1 MSLDTV
7 TRIKLLSQRAKLES
21 LVEHT
26 QDSPETFRQQFSNEL
41 LSSEADEL
49 YQAAWDARDA
59 ALVHEKCLLT
69 RSSPL
74 LQNAVA
80 LGVQSSQGALRD
92 YEDQFGNRA
101 SRYTSPGSVSS
112 MFSPAAYLT
121 TLYRN
126 ARKLY
131 PDQSPY
137 HIDFRRPDLREL
149 ALSQHNMNKEVPALS
164 LSNEV
169 LMAHTREALSVESDS
184 AVLDHLSTW
193 RLNSGTPY
201 HHAYSRLRQCRTLKD
216 EKFVH
221 LNANPQVAG
230 LFSGPSS
237 VGMAFD
243 ISPELYAILTEEVTE
258 ENAQELYAKSFGDQ
272 SPEVLLEP
280 ESLRRFYGLSDDEVR
295 LFLTTAGS
303 DYINNLLE
311 ARLGNSVYRLE
322 CHTVVPDI
330 NFVRLYPQV
339 DGSYKLLVNSKV
351 GDSAL
356 TWLNAHVNTHDIS
369 ATVRTLANLQAG
381 VTYELIIPADR
392 KHLNGTFALNLS
404 FTSSNNGPG
413 RGVSVRY
420 TIDMMSLA
428 AYALKL
434 NKAIRLWR
442 ATGIHPH
449 ALRNIVDSVNRNNI
463 TDETLQLLF
472 QVQRCVE
479 RYGVEPD
486 EALSLCGG
494 RLSLS
499 AHDGALSQFDQLFN
513 NPPIGDTAFAPSG
526 LRLNLSPSNTQNLVE
541 KATLKRAL
549 QVDEAGLFV
558 LLGIYDKDNSDGVI
572 ELNLQNLSRMYSLS
586 RWAQLHA
593 LSVFE
598 LARLLQF
605 AGAPRLF
612 EAKSELWMSWLQ
624 SVDVLTRW
632 LTAQQWSAADLGL
645 MLDTPSNEKTPGI
658 VSLFVALKEEVIK
671 KTDALPEEKV
681 ALLAPHVAAAFQL
694 PSADIA
700 VTLLEWGDGLK
711 SGGMGIADVWAALS
725 SSEPDVPETAFAF
738 IYGLPQLA
746 LIYHASGISPHA
758 FALFVAIPER
768 LQGATAVVLPR
779 TLSTLQGFC
788 GFSTWL
794 KGLGDAANPVL
805 TAFLADT
812 LAPAKLVDALN
823 SDTTTLAQAAAQA
836 VKHGQVSSAAKLS
849 NWAELDAVRQWVSLS
864 SVFGV
869 TAVDI
874 SNWIE
879 LECAPNT
886 KATWTK
892 WGLVADAFAAGLTPR
907 ETANVEL
914 ALSSALSAA
923 LSGVLLSPGGNR
935 FVTHGSR
942 EDLYQYLLCDNLN
955 GPQVNTS
962 RIAEAIVSLQ
972 TFIQRTLNSPE
983 GAVEKSEL
991 TSQFFTDWE
1000 RYNQRYSTW
1009 AGAEKLLYYP
1019 ENYIDPTV
1027 RLGQTKMM
1035 GEMLQ
1040 TLGQSQLNT
1049 DTIGDAFHTYL
1060 NGFEEVAN
1068 LRVISGYHDNLN
1080 VNEGKSYFIGTNQSE
1095 PRDFYW
1101 RSADEGRRSEEGQLA
1116 ANAWTDWREVG
1127 CAPQPWGDCI
1137 RPVIYKSRLY
1147 LCWLEQQDV
1156 TPPLANGDPSP
1167 VKQYRYTVKMA
1178 YLRYDGN
1185 WSTPNAID
1193 VTAQINDLELG
1204 DERPGLYCSS
1214 FQSETTM
1221 PVLLYKKQASYAA
1234 NEPVKGHLLYI
1245 YEDMRSAHQSY
1256 LTTQTFVEYM
1266 KHELDT
1272 PTTVVMNNTYAQGLQ
1287 VDSAL
1292 RNRTGTSVTYN
1303 VSGDASNIVVDGGA
1317 SGDENATVSLLPQ
1330 LNVSVNGIEATLRSL
1345 IYAVPEIRSAP
1356 AFYFCTTGGGAGGH
1370 YVAVGRINGYIY
1382 VMAAQRHGTLNSIK
1396 VRFAGHNEKIP
1407 INKER
1412 GYTHDDPSAPS
1423 DSYKLNIGVYKD
1435 PHPELDIPPG
1445 SQGGR
1450 SIEVYFSGGSFQYLL
1465 PDTTTGG
1472 IIPNPFRPI
1481 PAESVSI
1488 EFFDG
1493 TNRTSFLASQHVDMP
1508 PSFDA
1513 ENEMRYS
1520 FRPLTNI
1527 SVKKDWGGRNELL
1540 VDVFFKVGGADY
1552 AKYTLRLYR
1561 SVIDAQNVIRL
1572 GTTTESAQYME
1583 VGPYRTR
1590 LNTLF
1595 ARQLVERAATGI
1607 DTILSY
1613 ETQNIQ
1619 EPKLGHGFYTTLT
1632 LPKYNPAVHGNEPWV
1647 KIYYTY
1653 FFTAADTYP
1662 VWSGTL
1668 RPDAFT
1674 QVTLFVPRPSN
1685 GWAQRTNAHLQISY
1699 KNATNPALG
1708 GYSVLFNYDETNHSA
1723 TAYRPGTDA
1732 LSKNIVESVT
1742 LQNTVPMDFGGAN
1755 ALYFWELF
1763 YYTPMMMAQRLLQ
1776 EQQFTLAEQWL
1787 RYVWSPSGYVV
1798 RGNQEDRFWN
1808 VRPLQEDT
1816 GWNDSPL
1823 KALDP
1828 DAVAQNDPMHY
1839 KVATF
1844 MRGLDLLIARG
1855 DTAYR
1860 KLERDSLAEAK
1871 VWYSQAL
1878 NLLGEQSYI
1887 EDDLEWT
1894 EPTLG
1899 DASSDAAAARHLAV
1913 LCLLC
1918 EGKTRELKAM
1928 TSPKV
1933 ANAIEFLPEAN
1944 EVMQGY
1950 WLTLRQRMFNLRH
1963 NLTLDGQPLLLPLF
1977 AKPADPKALLNAAV
1991 AAESGAG
1998 AGLAPVDLP
2007 LWRFEPMLDSA
2018 RGLVS
2023 QLIQFGNSVQNVLER
2038 KDAESL
2044 TALLQNQGFEL
2055 MASSIRL
2062 QEGVQQELEAEK
2074 SILSQ
2079 ALASAQQRLTSY
2091 TRLYDENINAR
2102 ERSAMD
2108 ALTASQSIAAGA
2120 KIAHMSAAAADLVP
2134 NIFGFAA
2141 GGSKYGGVANAVGI
2155 GITLA
2160 ADAAS
2165 IAGTRIMQEEAYRR
2179 RREEWEIQRNNA
2191 QGEVLQVEAQ
2201 LTALDVRR
2209 ESAQLQTTYLKTQQG
2224 QLQAGLDFLQNK
2236 FSNVA
2241 LYSWMRGRLASIY
2254 FQFYDLAASRCLMAE
2269 RAWQWASGESRTF
2282 IRGGGWQGTWAGLT
2296 CGEGLMLNLAQ
2307 LEAAHMKGARRALEV
2322 TRTVSLAELYRSDKL
2337 AEEDRFELASAVSAM
2352 IGGDKTEAGSV
2363 ANGIRLENGELIAT
2377 VTLADLEIAGDYP
2390 QQLGAQRRIKQ
2401 VSVSLPALLGPYQ
2414 DIQAVMNYTGGQQPL
2429 PPGCEQ
2435 MAISQGIKDSGMFTP
2450 DLNDSRWLPFE
2461 GANVAEGSLALR
2473 FPQAQG
2479 KQEDVLKT
2487 LSDIILHVNY
2497 TILP

>member
-1 MSLDTV
+1 MSLNTV
-7 TRIKLLSQRAKLES
+7 TRVKLLSQRAELES

-26 QDSPETFRQQFSNEL
+26 EDSPETFRQQFSNEL

-49 YQAAWDARDA
+49 YQAAWDARET

-80 LGVQSSQGALRD
+80 LGVKNPQGALRD

-126 ARKLY
+126 ARRLY

-137 HIDFRRPDLREL
+137 HIDFRRPDLKEL
-149 ALSQHNMNKEVPALS
+149 ALSQHNMNKEVSALS

-169 LMAHTREALSVESDS
+169 LMAHTREALSLDSDS

-193 RLNSGTPY
+193 RLSSGTPY

-216 EKFVH
+216 AKFEQMS
-221 LNANPQVAG
+221 ANPQVAG

-237 VGMAFD
+237 VGLAFD

-258 ENAQELYAKSFGDQ
+258 ENAEALYATNFGDQ

-280 ESLRRFYGLSDDEVR
+280 ENLRRFFGLSDDEVR
-295 LFLTTAGS
+295 LFLNTASG
-303 DYINNLLE
+303 
-311 ARLGNSVYRLE
+311 
-322 CHTVVPDI
+322 DI
-330 NFVRLYPQV
+330 TP
-339 DGSYKLLVNSKV
+339 
-351 GDSAL
+351 
-356 TWLNAHVNTHDIS
+356 
-369 ATVRTLANLQAG
+369 
-381 VTYELIIPADR
+381 P
-392 KHLNGTFALNLS
+392 
-404 FTSSNNGPG
+404 
-413 RGVSVRY
+413 
-420 TIDMMSLA
+420 A

-442 ATGIHPH
+442 ATGIHPQ
-449 ALRNIVDSVNRNNI
+449 ALQNVVDSVNSNNI
-463 TDETLQLLF
+463 IDETLQLLV
-472 QVQRCVE
+472 QVQRCVQ
-479 RYGVEPD
+479 RYGVKPD

-499 AHDGALSQFDQLFN
+499 SHDGALSQFDQLFN

-526 LRLNLSPSNTQNLVE
+526 LRLNLSPSDTQNLVE

-549 QVDEAGLFV
+549 QVDDAGLFV
-558 LLGIYDKDNSDGVI
+558 LLGIYDNDNSDGVI

-586 RWAQLHA
+586 RWAHLHA
-593 LSVFE
+593 LSVSE

-605 AGAPRLF
+605 AGTPRLF

-624 SVDVLTRW
+624 SVDALTKW
-632 LTAQQWSAADLGL
+632 LTGQQWSAADLGL
-645 MLDTPSNEKTPGI
+645 MLHTPSNEKTPGI
-658 VSLFVALKEEVIK
+658 VSLFDALKEEVAK
-671 KTDALPEEKV
+671 KPDALPEEKV

-700 VTLLEWGDGLK
+700 VTLLEWGNGLK
-711 SGGMGIADVWAALS
+711 PGGMDIAEVWAALS
-725 SSEPDVPETAFAF
+725 SSEPEIPETAYAF

-746 LIYHASGISPHA
+746 LFYHASGISPQA
-758 FALFVAIPER
+758 FALFVATPER
-768 LQGATAVVLPR
+768 LQGGNAVVLPR

-794 KGLGDAANPVL
+794 KGLGDAATPVL

-812 LAPAKLVDALN
+812 LAPAKLIDALN

-849 NWAELDAVRQWVSLS
+849 NWSELDAVGQWVALS
-864 SVFGV
+864 SAFGV
-869 TAVDI
+869 TPVDI

-879 LECAPNT
+879 LEYAANT
-886 KATWTK
+886 EATWTK
-892 WGLVADAFAAGLTPR
+892 WGLVTDAFAAGLKPG
-907 ETANVEL
+907 ETASVEL
-914 ALSSALSAA
+914 ALSSALSTA

-972 TFIQRTLNSPE
+972 TFIQRTLSSPE
-983 GAVEKSEL
+983 GAVEKAAL

-1009 AGAEKLLYYP
+1009 AGAAKLLYYP

-1080 VNEGKSYFIGTNQSE
+1080 VNEGKSYFIGANQSE

-1147 LCWLEQQDV
+1147 LCWIEQHDV
-1156 TPPLANGDPSP
+1156 TPPKENGDPGDI
-1167 VKQYRYTVKMA
+1167 KKYRYTVKMA

-1193 VTAQINDLELG
+1193 VTTQVNGLELG
-1204 DERPGLYCSS
+1204 SDRPGLYCSS
-1214 FQSETTM
+1214 YQSETTM
-1221 PVLLYKKQASYAA
+1221 PVLLYKKQSSYAA
-1234 NEPVKGHLLYI
+1234 ANQPAKRHLLYI
-1245 YEDMRSAHQSY
+1245 YEDMSSAHQPEA
-1256 LTTQTFVEYM
+1256 TTRTFVEYM

-1272 PTTVVMNNTYAQGLQ
+1272 TTTVVMNNTYAQGLQ
-1287 VDSAL
+1287 VDSVL
-1292 RNRTGTSVTYN
+1292 RDRTGTSLTYN
-1303 VSGDASNIVVDGGA
+1303 ISGEASNIVVDGGA
-1317 SGDENATVSLLPQ
+1317 SGDANATISLLPH
-1330 LNVSVNGIEATLRSL
+1330 LNVSFNSIEPTLRSL
-1345 IYAVPEIRSAP
+1345 ISAVPEIKSAHE
-1356 AFYFCTTGGGAGGH
+1356 FYFCTTGATR
-1370 YVAVGRINGYIY
+1370 YVALGRVDGYIY
-1382 VMAAQRHGTLNSIK
+1382 VLAKSELGILHDIK
-1396 VRFAGHNEKIP
+1396 VLYKGMSQLS
-1407 INKER
+1407 INKLR
-1412 GYTHDDPSAPS
+1412 GYTYDNPDASGHF
-1423 DSYKLNIGVYKD
+1423 NIGVYKD
-1435 PHPELDIPPG
+1435 PHPDLEI
-1445 SQGGR
+1445 STNHI
-1450 SIEVYFSGGSFQYLL
+1450 STWVYFSSGNWPTYFIA
-1465 PDTTTGG
+1465 PNTTVVKVLT
-1472 IIPNPFRPI
+1472 NPLRPF

-1488 EFFDG
+1488 EVFDG
-1493 TNRTSFLASQHVDMP
+1493 TNRTSFLASQHVDVP
-1508 PSFDA
+1508 PSFDP

-1527 SVKKDWGGRNELL
+1527 TVKKDWGGRNELL
-1540 VDVFFKVGGADY
+1540 VDVSFKVGGADY

-1561 SVIDAQNVIRL
+1561 PLINPRNVIRL
-1572 GTTTESAQYME
+1572 GSTTESAQYME

-1595 ARQLVERAATGI
+1595 ARQLVERASAGI

-1613 ETQNIQ
+1613 ETQSIQ

-1632 LPKYNPAVHGNEPWV
+1632 LPKYNPAVHGDEPWAKV
-1647 KIYYTY
+1647 YYTY
-1653 FFTAADTYP
+1653 FFAYEDTFP
-1662 VWSGTL
+1662 IWSGTL
-1668 RPDAFT
+1668 SPDTFT
-1674 QVTLFVPRPSN
+1674 QVTLFVPRPAN
-1685 GWAQRTNAHLQISY
+1685 GWSISTAHLQISY
-1699 KNATNPALG
+1699 KRTANTAISG
-1708 GYSVLFNYDETNHSA
+1708 QSVMFNYDVINHSA
-1723 TAYRPGTDA
+1723 TVHRPGTVA

-1742 LQNTVPMDFGGAN
+1742 IQNTVPMDFGGAN

-1776 EQQFTLAEQWL
+1776 EQQFILAEQWL

-1816 GWNDSPL
+1816 GWNDSPI
-1823 KALDP
+1823 KSLDP

-1887 EDDLEWT
+1887 ENDVDWT
-1894 EPTLG
+1894 EPTLE

-1918 EGKTRELKAM
+1918 EGRTGEMKAM

-1933 ANAIEFLPEAN
+1933 AGAVEFLPEAN

-2038 KDAESL
+2038 KDAEAL

-2079 ALASAQQRLTSY
+2079 ALASARQRLASY

-2120 KIAHMSAAAADLVP
+2120 KIAHMAAAAADLVP

-2165 IAGTRIMQEEAYRR
+2165 ISGTRIMQEEAYRR

-2191 QGEVLQVEAQ
+2191 QGEVHQVEAQ

-2224 QLQAGLDFLQNK
+2224 QLQVGLDFLQNK

-2269 RAWQWASGESRTF
+2269 RAWQWTSGESRTF
-2282 IRGGGWQGTWAGLT
+2282 IRGGAWQGTWAGLT
-2296 CGEGLMLNLAQ
+2296 CGEALMLNLAQ
-2307 LEAAHMKGARRALEV
+2307 LEAAYMKGSRRALEV

-2337 AEEDRFELASAVSAM
+2337 AEEDRFELASAVSAI
-2352 IGGDKTEAGSV
+2352 IGGDETEAGSV

-2377 VTLADLEIAGDYP
+2377 VTLADLEITGDYP
-2390 QQLGAQRRIKQ
+2390 AQLGSQRRIKQ

-2450 DLNDSRWLPFE
+2450 DFNDSRWLPFE

-2487 LSDIILHVNY
+2487 LSDIVLHVNY

>member
-1 MSLDTV
+1 MSLNTV
-7 TRIKLLSQRAKLES
+7 TRVKLLSQRAELES

-26 QDSPETFRQQFSNEL
+26 EDSPETFRQQFSNEL

-49 YQAAWDARDA
+49 YQAAWDARDTA
-59 ALVHEKCLLT
+59 IVHEKCLLT

-80 LGVQSSQGALRD
+80 LGVETPQGALRD

-126 ARKLY
+126 ARRLY

-137 HIDFRRPDLREL
+137 HIDFRRPDLKEL
-149 ALSQHNMNKEVPALS
+149 ALSQHNMNKVVPALS

-169 LMAHTREALSVESDS
+169 LMAHAREALSVDSDS

-193 RLNSGTPY
+193 RLSSGTPY

-216 EKFVH
+216 AKFEQ
-221 LNANPQVAG
+221 LNANPQVTG

-237 VGMAFD
+237 VGLAFD

-258 ENAQELYAKSFGDQ
+258 ENAEALYANNFGDQ
-272 SPEVLLEP
+272 SPEVMLEP

-295 LFLTTAGS
+295 LFLNTASG
-303 DYINNLLE
+303 
-311 ARLGNSVYRLE
+311 
-322 CHTVVPDI
+322 DI
-330 NFVRLYPQV
+330 
-339 DGSYKLLVNSKV
+339 
-351 GDSAL
+351 
-356 TWLNAHVNTHDIS
+356 
-369 ATVRTLANLQAG
+369 
-381 VTYELIIPADR
+381 
-392 KHLNGTFALNLS
+392 
-404 FTSSNNGPG
+404 TSP
-413 RGVSVRY
+413 
-420 TIDMMSLA
+420 A

-442 ATGIHPH
+442 ATGIHPQ
-449 ALRNIVDSVNRNNI
+449 ALVNVVDSVNSHNI
-463 TDETLQLLF
+463 TDETLQLLV
-472 QVQRCVE
+472 QVQRCVQ
-479 RYGVEPD
+479 RYGIKPD

-499 AHDGALSQFDQLFN
+499 SHDGALSQFDQLFN

-526 LRLNLSPSNTQNLVE
+526 LRLNLSPSDTENLVE

-549 QVDEAGLFV
+549 QVDDAGLFV
-558 LLGIYDKDNSDGVI
+558 LLGIYDNDNSDGVI

-586 RWAQLHA
+586 RWAQVHA
-593 LSVFE
+593 LSVSE

-605 AGAPRLF
+605 AGVPRLF

-624 SVDVLTRW
+624 SVDALTEW

-645 MLDTPSNEKTPGI
+645 MLDTPLNEKTPGI
-658 VSLFVALKEEVIK
+658 VSLFDALKEEATK
-671 KTDALPEEKV
+671 KPDALPEEKV

-711 SGGMGIADVWAALS
+711 PGGMGIADVWAALS
-725 SSEPDVPETAFAF
+725 SSEPEIPETAYAF
-738 IYGLPQLA
+738 IHGLPQLA
-746 LIYHASGISPHA
+746 LIYHASGISPQA
-758 FALFVAIPER
+758 FALFVATPER
-768 LQGATAVVLPR
+768 LQGDTAVVLPR
-779 TLSTLQGFC
+779 TLSTLQVFC

-794 KGLGDAANPVL
+794 KGLGDAATPVL

-812 LAPAKLVDALN
+812 LAPAKLIDALN

-836 VKHGQVSSAAKLS
+836 VKHGQVNSAAKLS
-849 NWAELDAVRQWVSLS
+849 NWAELDAVRQWVALS
-864 SVFGV
+864 SAFGV
-869 TAVDI
+869 TPVDI

-879 LECAPNT
+879 LDYAANT
-886 KATWTK
+886 EATWTK
-892 WGLVADAFAAGLTPR
+892 WGLVTDAFAAGLKPG
-907 ETANVEL
+907 ETASVEL
-914 ALSSALSAA
+914 ALSSALSTA

-935 FVTHGSR
+935 YVTHGSR

-955 GPQVNTS
+955 GPQVSTS

-972 TFIQRTLNSPE
+972 TFIQRTLSSPE
-983 GAVEKSEL
+983 GAVEKAAL

-1009 AGAEKLLYYP
+1009 AGAAKLLYYP

-1027 RLGQTKMM
+1027 RLGQTEMM

-1040 TLGQSQLNT
+1040 TMGQSQLNT

-1095 PRDFYW
+1095 PRNFYW

-1156 TPPLANGDPSP
+1156 TPPKENGDPGES
-1167 VKQYRYTVKMA
+1167 KKYRYTVKMA

-1221 PVLLYKKQASYAA
+1221 PVLLYKKQPSYAA
-1234 NEPVKGHLLYI
+1234 NQPVKGHLLYI
-1245 YEDMRSAHQSY
+1245 YEDMSFAHQSY
-1256 LTTQTFVEYM
+1256 LITQTFVEYI

-1272 PTTVVMNNTYAQGLQ
+1272 PATVVMNNTYAQGLQ

-1292 RNRTGTSVTYN
+1292 RDRTGTSLAYN
-1303 VSGDASNIVVDGGA
+1303 VSGEASNIVVDGGA
-1317 SGDENATVSLLPQ
+1317 SGDANATISLLPR
-1330 LNVSVNGIEATLRSL
+1330 LAVSFIKNNSMLHLLIDAFKVMGASFTTANFNFYEARGSRP
-1345 IYAVPEIRSAP
+1345 AAAIRAN
-1356 AFYFCTTGGGAGGH
+1356 AH
-1370 YVAVGRINGYIY
+1370 IY
-1382 VMAAQRHGTLNSIK
+1382 VLTTKSSGTPSSLRL
-1396 VRFAGHNEKIP
+1396 RFAGNDAAITV
-1407 INKER
+1407 NKQYSR
-1412 GYTHDDPSAPS
+1412 LSGSNYYISL
-1423 DSYKLNIGVYKD
+1423 YRD
-1435 PHPELDIPPG
+1435 PHPDLDLVPP
-1445 SQGGR
+1445 SSLPVAVVFEGGTTA
-1450 SIEVYFSGGSFQYLL
+1450 YL
-1465 PDTTTGG
+1465 DAGTGG
-1472 IIPNPFRPI
+1472 LIANPFYPI

-1488 EFFDG
+1488 EVFDG
-1493 TNRTSFLASQHVDMP
+1493 TNRTSFLASQHVDVP
-1508 PSFDA
+1508 PSFDP

-1527 SVKKDWGGRNELL
+1527 PVKKDWGGRNELL
-1540 VDVFFKVGGADY
+1540 VDISFKVGGANY

-1561 SVIDAQNVIRL
+1561 PLINPRNVIRL
-1572 GTTTESAQYME
+1572 GTTAENAQYME

-1595 ARQLVERAATGI
+1595 ARQLVERASAGI

-1653 FFTAADTYP
+1653 FFAAADTYP

-1668 RPDAFT
+1668 SPDAFT
-1674 QVTLFVPRPSN
+1674 QVTLFVPRPAN
-1685 GWAQRTNAHLQISY
+1685 GWAQSINAHLQVSY

-1708 GYSVLFNYDETNHSA
+1708 GHSVVFHYDVTNHSA
-1723 TAYRPGTDA
+1723 IVSRPGLVP

-1742 LQNTVPMDFGGAN
+1742 IQNTVPMDFGGAN

-1776 EQQFTLAEQWL
+1776 EQQFILAEQWL

-1823 KALDP
+1823 KSLDP

-1887 EDDLEWT
+1887 ENDVDWT
-1894 EPTLG
+1894 EPTLE

-1918 EGKTRELKAM
+1918 EGKTGELKAM
-1928 TSPKV
+1928 ASPKAAGAV
-1933 ANAIEFLPEAN
+1933 EFLPEAN

-2038 KDAESL
+2038 KDAEAL

-2079 ALASAQQRLTSY
+2079 ALASARQRLASY

-2120 KIAHMSAAAADLVP
+2120 KIAHMAAAAADLVP

-2165 IAGTRIMQEEAYRR
+2165 ISGTRIMQEEAYRR

-2191 QGEVLQVEAQ
+2191 QGEVHQVEAQ

-2224 QLQAGLDFLQNK
+2224 QLQVGLDFLQNK

-2269 RAWQWASGESRTF
+2269 RAWQWTSGESRTF
-2282 IRGGGWQGTWAGLT
+2282 IRGGAWQGTWAGLT
-2296 CGEGLMLNLAQ
+2296 CGEALMLNLAQ
-2307 LEAAHMKGARRALEV
+2307 LEAAYMKGSRRALEV

-2337 AEEDRFELASAVSAM
+2337 AEKDRFELASAVSAI
-2352 IGGDKTEAGSV
+2352 IGGDQTEAGSV

-2377 VTLADLEIAGDYP
+2377 VTLADLEITGDYP
-2390 QQLGAQRRIKQ
+2390 AQLGSQRRIKQ

-2435 MAISQGIKDSGMFTP
+2435 MAISQGINDSGMFTP
-2450 DLNDSRWLPFE
+2450 DFNDSRWLPFE

-2487 LSDIILHVNY
+2487 LSDIVLHVNY

>member
-1 MSLDTV
+1 MSLNTV
-7 TRIKLLSQRAKLES
+7 TRVKLLSQRAELET

-49 YQAAWDARDA
+49 YQAAWDARDTA
-59 ALVHEKCLLT
+59 IVHEKCLLT

-80 LGVQSSQGALRD
+80 LGVKTPQGALRD

-126 ARKLY
+126 ARRLY

-137 HIDFRRPDLREL
+137 HIDFRRPDLKEL
-149 ALSQHNMNKEVPALS
+149 ALSQHNMNKVVPALS

-169 LMAHTREALSVESDS
+169 LMAHAREALSLDSDS

-193 RLNSGTPY
+193 RLSSGTPY

-216 EKFVH
+216 EKFEQ

-258 ENAQELYAKSFGDQ
+258 ENAEALYAKNFGDQ
-272 SPEVLLEP
+272 LPEVMLEP
-280 ESLRRFYGLSDDEVR
+280 ENLRRFYGLSDDEIR
-295 LFLTTAGS
+295 LFLDTASS
-303 DYINNLLE
+303 DYVNNLLE
-311 ARLGNSVYRLE
+311 VRLGNTFYRLE
-322 CHTVVPDI
+322 CQSVSPDI
-330 NFVRLYPQV
+330 NFARLYPQG
-339 DGSYKLLVNSKV
+339 DGSYKFLVNRKKTGGS
-351 GDSAL
+351 SL
-356 TWLNAHVNTHDIS
+356 TWLEAQVSGKSID
-369 ATVRTLANLQAG
+369 ATTRTLPHLQAG
-381 VTYELIIPADR
+381 VTYEVIISPDKLDLGR
-392 KHLNGTFALNLS
+392 FAFNLR
-404 FTSSNNGPG
+404 FTSTIGGHSGFIDNAW
-413 RGVSVRY
+413 Y
-420 TIDMMSLA
+420 TIDVVSPA
-428 AYALKL
+428 TYALKL
-434 NKAIRLWR
+434 NKAVRLWR
-442 ATGIHPH
+442 ATGIHPQ
-449 ALRNIVDSVNRNNI
+449 ALQNVVNSVNSNNI
-463 TDETLQLLF
+463 TDETLQLLV
-472 QVQRCVE
+472 QVQRCVQ
-479 RYGVEPD
+479 RYGIKPD

-499 AHDGALSQFDQLFN
+499 SHDGALSQFDQLFN

-526 LRLNLSPSNTQNLVE
+526 LRLNLSPSNTQHTVE

-549 QVDEAGLFV
+549 QVDAAGLFV

-593 LSVFE
+593 LSVCE
-598 LARLLQF
+598 LGRLLQF

-612 EAKSELWMSWLQ
+612 EANSELWMSWLQ
-624 SVDVLTRW
+624 SVDALTRW
-632 LTAQQWSAADLGL
+632 LKAQQWAVADLGL
-645 MLDTPSNEKTPGI
+645 MLDTPLNEKTPGI
-658 VSLFVALKEEVIK
+658 VSLFDALKEEATK
-671 KTDALPEEKV
+671 KPDALAEEKV

-711 SGGMGIADVWAALS
+711 SGGMGIAEVWAALS
-725 SSEPDVPETAFAF
+725 SSEPEIPETAFAF
-738 IYGLPQLA
+738 IHGLPQLA
-746 LIYHASGISPHA
+746 LIYHASGISPQA
-758 FALFVAIPER
+758 FALFVATPER
-768 LQGATAVVLPR
+768 LQGGSAVVLPR

-794 KGLGDAANPVL
+794 KGLGDAATPVL

-812 LAPAKLVDALN
+812 LAPAKLVDALK

-836 VKHGQVSSAAKLS
+836 VKHGQVSSATKLG
-849 NWAELDAVRQWVSLS
+849 NWAELDAVRQWVALS
-864 SVFGV
+864 SAFGV
-869 TAVDI
+869 TPVNI

-879 LECAPNT
+879 LEYAPNT
-886 KATWTK
+886 KATWAE
-892 WGLVADAFAAGLTPR
+892 WGLVADAFAAGLKPG
-907 ETANVEL
+907 ETASVEL
-914 ALSSALSAA
+914 ALSSSLSTA
-923 LSGVLLSPGGNR
+923 LSGVLLSPGGNHY
-935 FVTHGSR
+935 VTHGSR

-955 GPQVNTS
+955 GPQVSTS

-972 TFIQRTLNSPE
+972 TFIQRTLSSPE

-1009 AGAEKLLYYP
+1009 AGTAKLLYYP

-1027 RLGQTKMM
+1027 RLGQTEMM

-1156 TPPLANGDPSP
+1156 TPPKENGDPGES
-1167 VKQYRYTVKMA
+1167 KKYRYTVKMA

-1221 PVLLYKKQASYAA
+1221 PVLLYKKQPSYAA
-1234 NEPVKGHLLYI
+1234 NQPVKGHLLYI
-1245 YEDMRSAHQSY
+1245 YEDMSFAHQSY

-1272 PTTVVMNNTYAQGLQ
+1272 PAKVVMNNTYAQGLQ
-1287 VDSAL
+1287 VDSVL
-1292 RNRTGTSVTYN
+1292 RDRTGTSLTFNVT
-1303 VSGDASNIVVDGGA
+1303 GEASNIVVDGGA
-1317 SGDENATVSLLPQ
+1317 SGDANATISLLPQ
-1330 LNVSVNGIEATLRSL
+1330 LNVSVNIVEDRLRAL
-1345 IYAVPEIRSAP
+1345 ISAVPEIRSAHE
-1356 AFYFCTTGGGAGGH
+1356 FYFCKGVSQYVAIGRTNGFFYVIAKGH
-1370 YVAVGRINGYIY
+1370 YGNLGRMG
-1382 VMAAQRHGTLNSIK
+1382 
-1396 VRFAGHNEKIP
+1396 VRFAGFSNAIL
-1407 INKER
+1407 IDKER
-1412 GYTHDDPSAPS
+1412 EYHYQDL
-1423 DSYKLNIGVYKD
+1423 KIGVYKD
-1435 PHPELDIPPG
+1435 PHPQLDIPPG
-1445 SQGGR
+1445 SQHDL
-1450 SIEVYFSGGSFQYLL
+1450 SIQVFVSGGGYNVLL
-1465 PDTTTGG
+1465 VDTTTGG
-1472 IIPNPFRPI
+1472 NLPNPLLPI
-1481 PAESVSI
+1481 PAASVSI

-1493 TNRTSFLASQHVDMP
+1493 TTRTPFLASQHVETL
-1508 PSFDA
+1508 PSFDPD
-1513 ENEMRYS
+1513 NEMHYS
-1520 FRPLTNI
+1520 FKPLTNI
-1527 SVKKDWGGRNELL
+1527 PVKKDWGGRNELL
-1540 VDVFFKVGGADY
+1540 IDVFFKVGGVDF

-1561 SVIDAQNVIRL
+1561 SVINAQNVIRL
-1572 GTTTESAQYME
+1572 GTTTENAQYME

-1595 ARQLVERAATGI
+1595 ARQLVERASAGI

-1662 VWSGTL
+1662 VWSGNL
-1668 RPDAFT
+1668 SPDAFT
-1674 QVTLFVPRPSN
+1674 QVTLFVPRPAN
-1685 GWAQRTNAHLQISY
+1685 GWAQSTNAHLQVSY
-1699 KNATNPALG
+1699 KNDTNPALG
-1708 GYSVLFNYDETNHSA
+1708 GHSVMFHYDVTNHSA
-1723 TAYRPGTDA
+1723 TARRPGTVA
-1732 LSKNIVESVT
+1732 LSKDIVESVT
-1742 LQNTVPMDFGGAN
+1742 VQNTVPMDFGGAN

-1933 ANAIEFLPEAN
+1933 AGAIEFLPEAN

-2209 ESAQLQTTYLKTQQG
+2209 ESAQLQTNYLKTQQG
-2224 QLQAGLDFLQNK
+2224 QLRAGLDFLQNK

-2337 AEEDRFELASAVSAM
+2337 AEVDRFELASAVSAM

-2390 QQLGAQRRIKQ
+2390 EQLGAQRRIKQ

-2450 DLNDSRWLPFE
+2450 DFNDSRWLPFE

-2473 FPQAQG
+2473 FPQAKG

>member
-1 MSLDTV
+1 MSLNTV
-7 TRIKLLSQRAKLES
+7 TRVKLLSQRAELET

-26 QDSPETFRQQFSNEL
+26 QDSPEAFRQQFSNEL

-49 YQAAWDARDA
+49 YQAAWDARDTA
-59 ALVHEKCLLT
+59 IVHEKCLLT

-80 LGVQSSQGALRD
+80 LGVKTPQGALRD
-92 YEDQFGNRA
+92 YEDQFGSRA

-126 ARKLY
+126 ARRLY

-137 HIDFRRPDLREL
+137 HIDFRRPDLKEL
-149 ALSQHNMNKEVPALS
+149 ALSQHNMNKVVPALS

-169 LMAHTREALSVESDS
+169 LMAHTREALSLDSDG

-193 RLNSGTPY
+193 RLSGGTPY

-216 EKFVH
+216 AKFEQMS
-221 LNANPQVAG
+221 ANPQVAG

-237 VGMAFD
+237 VGMEFD

-258 ENAQELYAKSFGDQ
+258 ENAEALYAKNFGDQ
-272 SPEVLLEP
+272 SPELLLEP
-280 ESLRRFYGLSDDEVR
+280 ERLRRFYGLSDDEVR
-295 LFLTTAGS
+295 LFLDTASS
-303 DYINNLLE
+303 DYVNNLLE
-311 ARLGNSVYRLE
+311 VRLGNTFYRLE
-322 CHTVVPDI
+322 CLNVVPEI

-351 GDSAL
+351 EDLAL
-356 TWLNAHVNTHDIS
+356 SWLNVHVDTDTVLPI
-369 ATVRTLANLQAG
+369 ARVRTLPHLQAG
-381 VTYELIIPADR
+381 VTYELIIPPNR
-392 KHLNGTFALNLS
+392 VRLNGSIPFSLS
-404 FTSSNNGPG
+404 FTSSSTGPS
-413 RGVSVRY
+413 RGVSFRY
-420 TIDMMSLA
+420 TIDRMSPA

-434 NKAIRLWR
+434 NKAIRLRR
-442 ATGIHPH
+442 AAGMHPH

-463 TDETLQLLF
+463 NDETLQLLH

-479 RYGVEPD
+479 RYGVKPD

-494 RLSLS
+494 RLSMS
-499 AHDGALSQFDQLFN
+499 AQDGELSQFDKLFN
-513 NPPIGDTAFAPSG
+513 NPPIGDTAFVPSG
-526 LRLNLSPSNTQNLVE
+526 LLLYLAPSSTKNPVE

-549 QVDEAGLFV
+549 QVDDAGLFA
-558 LLGIYDKDNSDGVI
+558 LLGIYDKDNNSGFI
-572 ELNLQNLSRMYSLS
+572 ELNLHNLSRMYSLS

-593 LSVFE
+593 LSVSE
-598 LARLLQF
+598 LGRLLQF

-624 SVDVLTRW
+624 SVDALTKW
-632 LTAQQWSAADLGL
+632 LTAQQWSVADLGL
-645 MLDTPSNEKTPGI
+645 MLDTPLNEKTPGI
-658 VSLFVALKEEVIK
+658 VSLFDALKEEATRK
-671 KTDALPEEKV
+671 PDALPEEKV

-711 SGGMGIADVWAALS
+711 PGGMDIADVWAALS
-725 SSEPDVPETAFAF
+725 SSEPEIPETAFAF
-738 IYGLPQLA
+738 IHGLPQLA
-746 LIYHASGISPHA
+746 LFYHASGISPQA
-758 FALFVAIPER
+758 FALFVATPER
-768 LQGATAVVLPR
+768 LQGGNAVVLPR

-794 KGLGDAANPVL
+794 KGLGDAATPVL

-812 LAPAKLVDALN
+812 LAPAKLIDALN
-823 SDTTTLAQAAAQA
+823 SDTTTLAQAGAQA
-836 VKHGQVSSAAKLS
+836 VKHGQVNSDAKLS
-849 NWAELDAVRQWVSLS
+849 NWAELDAVRQWVALS
-864 SVFGV
+864 SAFGV
-869 TAVDI
+869 TPVDI

-879 LECAPNT
+879 LEYAANT
-886 KATWTK
+886 EATWTK
-892 WGLVADAFAAGLTPR
+892 WGLVTDAFAAGLKPG
-907 ETANVEL
+907 ETASVEL
-914 ALSSALSAA
+914 ALSSALSTA
-923 LSGVLLSPGGNR
+923 LSGALLSPGGNR
-935 FVTHGSR
+935 YVTHGSR

-955 GPQVNTS
+955 GPQVSTS

-972 TFIQRTLNSPE
+972 TFIQRTLSSPE
-983 GAVEKSEL
+983 GAVEKAAL

-1000 RYNQRYSTW
+1000 RYNQRYSMW
-1009 AGAEKLLYYP
+1009 AGAAKLLYYP

-1068 LRVISGYHDNLN
+1068 LQVISGYHDNLN
-1080 VNEGKSYFIGTNQSE
+1080 VKEGKSYFIGANQSE

-1147 LCWLEQQDV
+1147 LCWLEQYDV
-1156 TPPLANGDPSP
+1156 TPPDENGDSGDI
-1167 VKQYRYTVKMA
+1167 KKYRYTVKMA

-1193 VTAQINDLELG
+1193 VTTQVNGLG
-1204 DERPGLYCSS
+1204 LGGEHPGLYCSNY
-1214 FQSETTM
+1214 QSETTM
-1221 PVLLYKKQASYAA
+1221 PVLLYKKQSSYAA
-1234 NEPVKGHLLYI
+1234 ANQPVKRHLLYI
-1245 YEDMRSAHQSY
+1245 YEDMSFAHQPEA
-1256 LTTQTFVEYM
+1256 TTRTFVEYM

-1272 PTTVVMNNTYAQGLQ
+1272 TTTVVMNNTYAQGLQ

-1292 RNRTGTSVTYN
+1292 ANRVGTSLLYN
-1303 VSGDASNIVVDGGA
+1303 VTGEASNIVVHGGA
-1317 SGDENATVSLLPQ
+1317 SGDANATISLLPK
-1330 LNVSVNGIEATLRSL
+1330 LNVSINSIETTLRSL
-1345 IYAVPEIRSAP
+1345 INTVPEIQATP
-1356 AFYFCTTGGGAGGH
+1356 EFYFCTTGATR
-1370 YVAVGRINGYIY
+1370 YVAFGRANGYMYVLSRITNGLLRKLVIY
-1382 VMAAQRHGTLNSIK
+1382 YRDHTFDTFNPLRTYQAL
-1396 VRFAGHNEKIP
+1396 
-1407 INKER
+1407 
-1412 GYTHDDPSAPS
+1412 DPSTS
-1423 DSYKLNIGVYKD
+1423 EYFNVGVYRD
-1435 PHPELDIPPG
+1435 PHPDLEIAQHNSGVWVFFDGPG
-1445 SQGGR
+1445 WPDFIMPNTSAGR
-1450 SIEVYFSGGSFQYLL
+1450 ILS
-1465 PDTTTGG
+1465 
-1472 IIPNPFRPI
+1472 NPLRPI
-1481 PAESVSI
+1481 PAGSVSI

-1493 TNRTSFLASQHVDMP
+1493 TNRTSFLASQHVDVP
-1508 PSFDA
+1508 PSFDP
-1513 ENEMRYS
+1513 ENEMAYS
-1520 FRPLTNI
+1520 FKPLTNI
-1527 SVKKDWGGRNELL
+1527 PVKKDWGDRNELL
-1540 VDVFFKVGGADY
+1540 IDVFFKVGGADY

-1561 SVIDAQNVIRL
+1561 PLINPRNVIRL
-1572 GTTTESAQYME
+1572 GTTAENAQYME

-1595 ARQLVERAATGI
+1595 ARQLVERASAGI

-1613 ETQNIQ
+1613 DTQNIQ

-1632 LPKYNPAVHGNEPWV
+1632 LPKYNPAVHGDEPWV
-1647 KIYYTY
+1647 KVYYTY
-1653 FFTAADTYP
+1653 FFAYEDTFP
-1662 VWSGTL
+1662 IWSGTL
-1668 RPDAFT
+1668 SPDTFT
-1674 QVTLFVPRPSN
+1674 QVTLFVPRPAN
-1685 GWAQRTNAHLQISY
+1685 GWSISTAHLQISY
-1699 KNATNPALG
+1699 KRAVNPAIS
-1708 GYSVLFNYDETNHSA
+1708 GYSVMFNYDVINHSA
-1723 TAYRPGTDA
+1723 TVRRPGTLA

-1742 LQNTVPMDFGGAN
+1742 IQNTVPMDFGGAN

-1776 EQQFTLAEQWL
+1776 EQQFILAEQWL

-1823 KALDP
+1823 KSLDP

-1887 EDDLEWT
+1887 ENDVDWT
-1894 EPTLG
+1894 EPTLE

-1918 EGKTRELKAM
+1918 EGKTGELKAM
-1928 TSPKV
+1928 ASPKAAGAV
-1933 ANAIEFLPEAN
+1933 EFLPEAN

-2038 KDAESL
+2038 KDAEAL

-2079 ALASAQQRLTSY
+2079 ALASARQRLASY

-2120 KIAHMSAAAADLVP
+2120 KIAHMAAAAADLVP

-2165 IAGTRIMQEEAYRR
+2165 ISGTRIMQEEAYRR

-2191 QGEVLQVEAQ
+2191 QGEVHQVEAQ

-2224 QLQAGLDFLQNK
+2224 QLQVGLDFLQNK

-2241 LYSWMRGRLASIY
+2241 LYSWMRGRLAS
-2254 FQFYDLAASRCLMAE
+2254 F
-2269 RAWQWASGESRTF
+2269 TF
-2282 IRGGGWQGTWAGLT
+2282 NFTIWPPL
-2296 CGEGLMLNLAQ
+2296 
-2307 LEAAHMKGARRALEV
+2307 
-2322 TRTVSLAELYRSDKL
+2322 
-2337 AEEDRFELASAVSAM
+2337 
-2352 IGGDKTEAGSV
+2352 V
-2363 ANGIRLENGELIAT
+2363 A
-2377 VTLADLEIAGDYP
+2377 
-2390 QQLGAQRRIKQ
+2390 
-2401 VSVSLPALLGPYQ
+2401 
-2414 DIQAVMNYTGGQQPL
+2414 
-2429 PPGCEQ
+2429 
-2435 MAISQGIKDSGMFTP
+2435 
-2450 DLNDSRWLPFE
+2450 
-2461 GANVAEGSLALR
+2461 
-2473 FPQAQG
+2473 
-2479 KQEDVLKT
+2479 
-2487 LSDIILHVNY
+2487 
-2497 TILP
+2497 